1 MNLRK
6 ILSLGIYIEWIVFK
20 FFRNRL
26 FWSYLNYLVVRERN
40 FVEISRILILKFKKL
55 FIKWECILDV
65 LYI

>member
-1 MNLRK
+1 MKLRK